1 MSNLYIGLVALVGF
15 LATGLLLR
23 FIFSNSRKSK
33 EVFQAN
39 DGTKFSLEK
48 DLKEYEIL
56 YARLKC
62 IYEENPS
69 SDQRKQKA
77 KLGMKVA
84 FLQQL
89 KADGFANL
97 NLLISNKEQFKK
109 LVELFDISQTSPDS
123 DLLSQKT

>member
-1 MSNLYIGLVALVGF
+1 MSNLYIGLVVLVGF

-84 FLQQL
+84 FIQQL

-109 LVELFDISQTSPDS
+109 LVELFDIS
-123 DLLSQKT
+123 

>member
-1 MSNLYIGLVALVGF
+1 MSNLYIGLVVLVGF

-33 EVFQAN
+33 EAFQAN
-39 DGTKFSLEK
+39 DGTKFLLEK

-56 YARLKC
+56 YAKLKC
-62 IYEENPS
+62 LYEEKPS
-69 SDQRKQKA
+69 SDQKKQKA

-84 FLQQL
+84 FIQQL

-109 LVELFDISQTSPDS
+109 LVELFDMA
-123 DLLSQKT
+123 

>member
-1 MSNLYIGLVALVGF
+1 MSNLYIGLVVLVGF

-23 FIFSNSRKSK
+23 FIFSNSGKSK

-39 DGTKFSLEK
+39 DGTKFSLEQ

-84 FLQQL
+84 FIQQL

-109 LVELFDISQTSPDS
+109 LVELFDIS
-123 DLLSQKT
+123 